1 MTCKDTME
9 TIHRGVLTTCCTLS
23 KSFSSL
29 LCHLSPGEVAQKQR
43 PPKQISPQSRS
54 KLQRWPHQVDC
65 VKRCRNFLQ
74 NSSQRDFYV
83 QMATGAGKSLVMVD
97 LLAHLEHGRRACIM
111 VPKLDL
117 MEQLAQLLEKTLPLH
132 ISRVGTNSPADLN
145 ADVFVCVR
153 NSACQLEN
161 ITLDLLL
168 LDEAHHYEP
177 PPPGDMEDT
186 NVSASTGGIHA
197 RRVLSLHAAKRIF
210 FTATLVRNVPDFDF
224 GLRPAIEA
232 GVIKDYT
239 VMVPV
244 VTEGDPRP
252 CLVKLIQTMLLFFAS
267 VLFRF

>member
-1 MTCKDTME
+1 M
-9 TIHRGVLTTCCTLS
+9 
-23 KSFSSL
+23 
-29 LCHLSPGEVAQKQR
+29 AQKQR
-43 PPKQISPQSRS
+43 PPEQISPQSRS
-54 KLQRWPHQVDC
+54 KLQRWPHQVNC
-65 VKRCRNFLQ
+65 VKHCRDFLR
-74 NSSQRDFYV
+74 NSSERDFFV
-83 QMATGAGKSLVMVD
+83 QMATGAGKSLVMLD
-97 LLAHLEHGRRACIM
+97 LLAHLEHGRRACVM

-132 ISRVGTNSPADLN
+132 ISRVGTNCPADLH

-153 NSACQLEN
+153 NSAWQLEN

-177 PPPGDMEDT
+177 LPPGHMEDA
-186 NVSASTGGIHA
+186 NLSASIGGILA
-197 RRVLSLHAAKRIF
+197 RRVLSLHATKRIF
-210 FTATLVRNVPDFDF
+210 FTATLVRNLPNFDF

-252 CLVKLIQTMLLFFAS
+252 SLVKLIQTMLLFFAS
-267 VLFRF
+267 ASRIFSGFP

>member
-1 MTCKDTME
+1 
-9 TIHRGVLTTCCTLS
+9 
-23 KSFSSL
+23 
-29 LCHLSPGEVAQKQR
+29 
-43 PPKQISPQSRS
+43 
-54 KLQRWPHQVDC
+54 
-65 VKRCRNFLQ
+65 
-74 NSSQRDFYV
+74 
-83 QMATGAGKSLVMVD
+83 MATGAGKSLVMLD

-153 NSACQLEN
+153 NSAWQLEN
-161 ITLDLLL
+161 ITMDLLL

-186 NVSASTGGIHA
+186 ISASTGGIHA

-210 FTATLVRNVPDFDF
+210 FTATPVRNAPDFDF

-252 CLVKLIQTMLLFFAS
+252 SLVKLIQTMLLFFAS

>member
-1 MTCKDTME
+1 ME

-23 KSFSSL
+23 QSFSSL
-29 LCHLSPGEVAQKQR
+29 LCHLSPGEVAQKQH

-65 VKRCRNFLQ
+65 VKRCHDFLQ
-74 NSSQRDFYV
+74 NSSERDFFV
-83 QMATGAGKSLVMVD
+83 QMATGAGKSLVMLD
-97 LLAHLEHGRRACIM
+97 LLAHLEHGRRACII

-117 MEQLAQLLEKTLPLH
+117 MEQLAQLLEKTLPSR
-132 ISRVGTNSPADLN
+132 ISRVGTNHPANLD

-153 NSACQLEN
+153 NSARQLEN

-177 PPPGDMEDT
+177 LPSADTMEDA
-186 NVSASTGGIHA
+186 NISASISGIHA
-197 RRVLSLHAAKRIF
+197 RRVLSLRAAKRIF
-210 FTATLVRNVPDFDF
+210 FSATLVRNVPDFDF
-224 GLRPAIEA
+224 GLRAAIEA

-252 CLVKLIQTMLLFFAS
+252 SLVKLIQTMLLFFAAAFQILS
-267 VLFRF
+267 GFL